1 MKMLKFLAAVS
12 GAVLTITGCDEKHI
26 NYSKLPDAAR
36 SFIEQYFGEENV
48 ISSEKDRDDNAVFFS
63 VLLGDGTELE
73 FDESGM
79 WLSVDCKFSEVP
91 AGIVPETILSDVG
104 ARYPKSSIFKIEKAV
119 GGYVLEI
126 TGDRDL
132 YYDSDGNFVRETI

>member
-1 MKMLKFLAAVS
+1 MKMIKFLAAVS
-12 GAVLTITGCDEKHI
+12 AAVLTFAGCDEKHI

-48 ISSEKDRDDNAVFFS
+48 ISSEKERDDNAVFYT

-91 AGIVPETILSDVG
+91 SGIIPEAILSDVG
-104 ARYPKSSIFKIEKAV
+104 ARYPESSIFKIEKAV

-132 YYDSDGNFVRETI
+132 YYDSEGNFVRETV